1 MIKDFIVIGRDS
13 NYANKFVLIL
23 WGQPY
28 FRHHWERS
36 WVDDIKNYRDKV
48 WHNLIVENNKDV
60 FCLTGLGE
68 FILLIELPGLP
79 LFFLPIFKHDNFRAK
94 HRIDEH
100 LSVCRCS
107 SPPLFFP
114 QLVLPLHAA
123 RGPSHEI
130 LSSKA
135 ATWLDNV
142 AQKAS
147 FSNAIILWESCLI

>member
-36 WVDDIKNYRDKV
+36 RVDDIKNYRDKV
-48 WHNLIVENNKDV
+48 WHNLIVESNKDV

-79 LFFLPIFKHDNFRAK
+79 LFFLPIFKYDNFRAQ
-94 HRIDEH
+94 HRIVRW
-100 LSVCRCS
+100 LTPFCL
-107 SPPLFFP
+107 PLF
-114 QLVLPLHAA
+114 LSTSLLPTA
-123 RGPSHEI
+123 GPS
-130 LSSKA
+130 SSRRSRSLP
-135 ATWLDNV
+135 WD
-142 AQKAS
+142 S
-147 FSNAIILWESCLI
+147 FIQGTHLVRHCCTDGIVL

>member
-1 MIKDFIVIGRDS
+1 M
-13 NYANKFVLIL
+13 
-23 WGQPY
+23 
-28 FRHHWERS
+28 
-36 WVDDIKNYRDKV
+36 
-48 WHNLIVENNKDV
+48 IVENNKDV
-60 FCLTGLGE
+60 FSLTGLGE
-68 FILLIELPGLP
+68 FILLIDFPGLP

-107 SPPLFFP
+107 SPTLFFP

-123 RGPSHEI
+123 RGPSQGI

-147 FSNAIILWESCLI
+147 FSNAIISWESCLI